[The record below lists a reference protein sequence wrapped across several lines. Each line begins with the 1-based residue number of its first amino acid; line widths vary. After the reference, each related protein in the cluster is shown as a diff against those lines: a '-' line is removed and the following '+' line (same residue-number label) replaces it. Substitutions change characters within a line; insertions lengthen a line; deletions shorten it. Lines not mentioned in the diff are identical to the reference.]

1 MNNEICTGRM
11 TPMSEVMQQ
20 SGMNASNDG
29 IGDMV
34 LDEQG
39 NVLMSVAGL
48 RYAQGIITGQP
59 VQLRTSKV
67 VRHVV
72 ELDTV
77 RWAMYDQLMSKTKG
91 KFQPGENI
99 ENLRMLCAW
108 LQSAMNRET
117 RKGMWVHSEAYGNG
131 KTTVCEAAVAVMNW
145 ARSEFTKEELVKLR
159 YAANI
164 ADEMRS
170 GEKNAAIAHH
180 QCYGGDLMLDDVGS
194 TTCEVQHY
202 GNRIAWVSEVIMRR
216 YDRYRAGNGLMI
228 VTSNIRL
235 DELHTILGPR
245 AADRLN
251 EMFCFLEWR
260 GGSHR

>member
-1 MNNEICTGRM
+1 
-11 TPMSEVMQQ
+11 MSDMRVARVQRIDEAMR
-20 SGMNASNDG
+20 SEGMNASGD
-29 IGDMV
+29 IGSDMV

-39 NVLMSVAGL
+39 NVLISVAGL
-48 RYAQGIITGQP
+48 RYAQGIMTGQP

-67 VRHVV
+67 VRHVI

-77 RWAMYDQLMSKTKG
+77 RWAMYDQLMTKTKG
-91 KFQPGENI
+91 KFQPGENV

-228 VTSNIRL
+228 VTSNVPL
-235 DELHTILGPR
+235 NELHTLLGSR